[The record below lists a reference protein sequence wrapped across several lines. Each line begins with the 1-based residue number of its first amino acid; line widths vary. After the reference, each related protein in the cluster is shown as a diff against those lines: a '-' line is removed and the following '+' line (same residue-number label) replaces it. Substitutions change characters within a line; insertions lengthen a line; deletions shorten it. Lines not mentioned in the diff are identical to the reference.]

1 MAGGSIAAA
10 MAAPDTY
17 FCYAC
22 LRRHQTASVTGR
34 GHRRFDIDADASTS
48 AVQAHIRE
56 FDLQTKG
63 VDAAFRI
70 LGFRG
75 VEIHPPRFGRG
86 WPPREEVERRYRKLV
101 KRHHPDAGRD
111 PEAFRRVQWAVE
123 VLRRYRPPEE
133 YRADRDPR

>member
-1 MAGGSIAAA
+1 LAGGSIAAA

-75 VEIHPPRFGRG
+75 VEIHPPRF
-86 WPPREEVERRYRKLV
+86 
-101 KRHHPDAGRD
+101 
-111 PEAFRRVQWAVE
+111 RRVQWAVE